1 MSKGSSTPLT
11 SEDPTQSLIPAPSE
25 LLPKSHLLCSP
36 LAIPCST
43 FALFQGTA
51 MLGISH
57 KAPHKQIFPVRPA
70 AGPEAHTVPFHLPV
84 QRCYALLK
92 TNLSTSLLQP
102 FLPASSKRKKQKK
115 KPQTNS
121 WKPGSKETNCL
132 CFFTLT
138 LAVGVKS
145 IKVQLVYPPTTWYCD
160 QRRWRETF
168 CSPILNSF
176 AQNEPTILHT
186 AKEVV
191 PFKMQRDWV
200 LLRHITHMF
209 TAKITC
215 KIKALH
221 LLQGPVQLPGK

>member
-102 FLPASSKRKKQKK
+102 FYLQAQRGKSRKK
-115 KPQTNS
+115 KPKQTVGNQEAKRQIAFAFS
-121 WKPGSKETNCL
+121 LSHLLSVLSLSKFSLCIPLQHGIATKEDDGRLSVHQFSTVLHKMSQQYFTQQKKSSPSRCKET
-132 CFFTLT
+132 
-138 LAVGVKS
+138 G
-145 IKVQLVYPPTTWYCD
+145 
-160 QRRWRETF
+160 F
-168 CSPILNSF
+168 CSGTSLI
-176 AQNEPTILHT
+176 
-186 AKEVV
+186 
-191 PFKMQRDWV
+191 
-200 LLRHITHMF
+200 
-209 TAKITC
+209 C
-215 KIKALH
+215 
-221 LLQGPVQLPGK
+221 LLQK